1 MKRPVGVIIISILYI
16 ISFLALLLFSL
27 PYTQTSTAGW
37 VLITIILLYVIIMIS
52 GYLNLKKRG
61 FWMMIGFQSLY
72 ILLGLIVPLY
82 RDYEQPIWIL
92 VLSSLILIYTI
103 IRKEYFLQKS

>member
-1 MKRPVGVIIISILYI
+1 
-16 ISFLALLLFSL
+16 
-27 PYTQTSTAGW
+27 
-37 VLITIILLYVIIMIS
+37 
-52 GYLNLKKRG
+52 
-61 FWMMIGFQSLY
+61 MMIGFQSLY